1 MITQDCCSDLDY
13 FRKNTNTLSAAETLS
28 KLQLWATSHVA
39 SEEDIHYADL
49 KFTMYYVINPTIIL
63 LAATTDSQP
72 AEKMDG
78 WTGVVCQA

>member
-13 FRKNTNTLSAAETLS
+13 FRKNTNTVSAAETLS
-28 KLQLWATSHVA
+28 KLQLWA